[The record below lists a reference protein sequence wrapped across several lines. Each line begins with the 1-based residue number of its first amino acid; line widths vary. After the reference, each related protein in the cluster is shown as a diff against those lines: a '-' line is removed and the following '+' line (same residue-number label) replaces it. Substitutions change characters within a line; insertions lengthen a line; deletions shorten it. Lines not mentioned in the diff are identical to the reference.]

1 MRIINIFTSSVQ
13 QVQMHQRGA
22 QAYKT
27 VCATPAFRDQMG
39 ARVLSVAVESIS
51 LQQGQMLAPT
61 VRQANTQGLCLQS
74 QIQCAWHARRAQMRQ
89 LEAQAYKTVYVTLA
103 FRDQM
108 GARVHSVLVERTKL
122 QQGQMLAP
130 TVRQANT
137 QGLWLQPQIQRAWC
151 VRKAQ
156 MRQRGAQ
163 TYKTVYVTPAFRGP
177 MEDLVLSVAVE
188 SIKLQQGQM
197 HARTVGQA
205 NTQRLWLQ
213 PRVQHVWN
221 VVSENFHRRQVLE
234 MILRVHSVR
243 EQHFPI

>member
-1 MRIINIFTSSVQ
+1 
-13 QVQMHQRGA
+13 
-22 QAYKT
+22 
-27 VCATPAFRDQMG
+27 
-39 ARVLSVAVESIS
+39 
-51 LQQGQMLAPT
+51 
-61 VRQANTQGLCLQS
+61 
-74 QIQCAWHARRAQMRQ
+74 MRQ

-122 QQGQMLAP
+122 QRGQMPAR
-130 TVRQANT
+130 TVGWANT
-137 QGLWLQPQIQRAWC
+137 QRLWLQPQIQCAWR

-156 MRQRGAQ
+156 MRQLEAQ

-197 HARTVGQA
+197 PVRTVRQA
-205 NTQRLWLQ
+205 NTQWMWLQ
-213 PRVQHVWN
+213 PRVQHVWH
-221 VVSENFHRRQVLE
+221 VMSENFHRRRVLE